1 MAFHADNL
9 KVLMFGWEFPPFNSG
24 GLGVAC
30 KGLTRG
36 LVNQG
41 VEVIFVLPKVHGI
54 LNEEYMRILSAE
66 GYGDASSKIKF
77 RTIDS
82 ILKPYT
88 TSKKYA
94 TDLSG
99 LEAFGSEARNIYG
112 SDLFS
117 EVRRYAVYA
126 KAIALQEDYD
136 VIHCHDWLTYPAGI
150 AAKHIAELRG
160 IHAPLI
166 VHVHATEFDR
176 TVGHPNQYV
185 YDIERLGMHLADR
198 VITVSEYT
206 KEMVV
211 RHYGLDPAKVH
222 VVHNAIDYAA
232 PSENVRHKL
241 KDHYKVVL
249 FLGRVTV
256 QKGPDHFLN
265 IAKRIS
271 EKDDNVRFI
280 MVGSGDMFTR
290 IVEESAK
297 MGIGDKVLFSDFLS
311 GKDVERAYKMADVY
325 VMSSVSEPF
334 GLTALEAA
342 QSGTPVV
349 VSKQSGVCEVLKN
362 CLVADFW
369 DVEMMADKILSILN
383 NPEFKKHLSTEGMKE
398 IRHLNW
404 DGAASKC
411 VDVYSKARGGG

>member
-1 MAFHADNL
+1 M
-9 KVLMFGWEFPPFNSG
+9 
-24 GLGVAC
+24 
-30 KGLTRG
+30 
-36 LVNQG
+36 
-41 VEVIFVLPKVHGI
+41 
-54 LNEEYMRILSAE
+54 
-66 GYGDASSKIKF
+66 
-77 RTIDS
+77 
-82 ILKPYT
+82 
-88 TSKKYA
+88 
-94 TDLSG
+94 
-99 LEAFGSEARNIYG
+99 
-112 SDLFS
+112 
-117 EVRRYAVYA
+117 
-126 KAIALQEDYD
+126 
-136 VIHCHDWLTYPAGI
+136 
-150 AAKHIAELRG
+150 
-160 IHAPLI
+160 
-166 VHVHATEFDR
+166 
-176 TVGHPNQYV
+176 
-185 YDIERLGMHLADR
+185 
-198 VITVSEYT
+198 
-206 KEMVV
+206 
-211 RHYGLDPAKVH
+211 
-222 VVHNAIDYAA
+222 
-232 PSENVRHKL
+232 

-290 IVEESAK
+290 IVEEAAK
-297 MGIGDKVLFSDFLS
+297 MGIGDRVLFSDFLS

-369 DVEMMADKILSILN
+369 DVEMMANKILSILN

-411 VDVYSKARGGG
+411 VDVYCKARGGG

>member
-1 MAFHADNL
+1 MAFHADKL

-36 LVNQG
+36 LVNRG

-66 GYGDASSKIKF
+66 GYGDVCGKIKF
-77 RTIDS
+77 RMIDS
-82 ILKPYT
+82 LLKPYA

-94 TDLSG
+94 SDLSG
-99 LEAFGSEARNIYG
+99 LEAFSSEARNIYG

-150 AAKHIAELRG
+150 AAKHMAELRG

-185 YDIERLGMHLADR
+185 YDIERMGMNIADR

-206 KEMVV
+206 KDMVV
-211 RHYGLDPAKVH
+211 RHYGVDPAKVC
-222 VVHNAIDYAA
+222 VVHNAVDYAP
-232 PSENVRHKL
+232 PSGYLQHKL
-241 KDHYKVVL
+241 KEHYKVVL
-249 FLGRVTV
+249 FLGRVTI
-256 QKGPDHFLN
+256 QKGPDHFLK

-290 IVEESAK
+290 IVEEAAK
-297 MGIGDKVLFSDFLS
+297 MGIGDRVLFSDFLS

-369 DVEMMADKILSILN
+369 DVEMMANKILSILN

-398 IRHLNW
+398 TMQLNW
-404 DGAASKC
+404 DNAASKC
-411 VDVYSKARGGG
+411 VEVYCNLKGGA